1 MMGSTGGAK
10 YAHLFANTWYHHYL
24 IVIHKRMPCH
34 RIASKHTMDSLHF
47 REYQRGMMVS
57 NNESFPDADVH
68 LNEVLSNAVGR
79 GERIQVT
86 DTLACIHWKGS
97 HGSVTSTLTLTQP
110 KLEDPDRID
119 EEFCEA
125 MVRDPTQLHTFIRD
139 VHKHQAVKLVT
150 VKVHPIAFT
159 FRHFENDLFVRCAK
173 DFMNAIRCLVSNCV
187 HSKPEIKTALKVNRE
202 NTDTCTSFHRG
213 FGNHRTGNQSTR
225 YCMTEGRNTQ
235 LESVAST
242 KERFAVIDREMKK
255 QKHFIETQFAL
266 HRQQNDEIMS
276 TLSHVLCTLQA
287 GLTSAEIQKV
297 IAEEKNRLTQSFEKN
312 DEPRLTVKDESQDDL
327 ASHTS
332 LSTLSSDH
340 QVQRNGPDDFSRTDH
355 GSQENHGCTHEPVRK
370 ENRSDAAQTKEN
382 ERATAATE
390 TSGTINTTKQD
401 GVGKV
406 ADSLAAS
413 KVQTKYSRKNTR
425 LFSSST
431 SSNVMTLDRL
441 KAGQDTS
448 GYKPSGK
455 GEGQKVKTL
464 ANLKEEEWKEDREKH
479 DATLAYLM
487 GLHDPSDGTVD
498 RDDVLKSLTSGK
510 SLVPIKKERT
520 RSGEPSKGRK
530 RPVLDVQSL
539 ISSNPDDTRL
549 WSGLEDVLQEDDDG
563 SLRAEAA
570 LDTVFC
576 LDTSGSISEQAFAQ
590 MKDIVLDFLTGIEE
604 VAEKYDIEENVA
616 LVTFGGKAKV
626 IHHLSNDYASL
637 QDALEKVERGGP
649 SPLLQSLVVA
659 LACLSRGGI
668 CNMGG
673 LLVPPRIVFITD
685 GLASAE
691 LPETAPDT
699 TCPSEKDKMRLI
711 GAVGALGSEHARTYI
726 ASPLVWIPIGE
737 ADRTFLESM
746 VKLCHGK
753 LLEGKD
759 VKTLCNHQRLRRIA
773 SNVLVYMRRR
783 DTESDN
789 FKSEMEMVIN
799 ALGDT
804 LTTSE
809 KEEIAT
815 LVKMNIYNVEG
826 NLGAIDSFDNITTRD
841 NLPPLGSRVVR
852 GPDWMWG
859 DQDSQGPGTVINHDA
874 DGPSV
879 WVLWDNGQ
887 RNVYRCG
894 VQNEFDVLIVDD
906 QPRTFGDSHMVE
918 IGAQVERGPH
928 WQESYGNQD
937 GGPGSHGTVIRR
949 KGQIIM
955 VRWDNESIHKYR
967 FGENNMYDVAMRDPF
982 ACLLERSS
990 PQSTKKS
997 DTSLSLSHPQH
1008 TEKHGRPESD
1018 RSFVWQRNDG
1028 RHGWQDYT
1036 EAENAKMMTEYR
1048 KRKMGSCLL
1057 SRNGQS
1063 FRISFRNNI
1072 ERSVEDNTTADIRK
1086 RFTD

>member
-1 MMGSTGGAK
+1 
-10 YAHLFANTWYHHYL
+10 
-24 IVIHKRMPCH
+24 
-34 RIASKHTMDSLHF
+34 MDTLHF
-47 REYQRGMMVS
+47 REYQRGKMVS
-57 NNESFPDADVH
+57 KKESFPDADIH
-68 LNEVLSNAVGR
+68 FNEVLSDAIRR
-79 GERIQVT
+79 GERIQ
-86 DTLACIHWKGS
+86 DTLACIHWKES
-97 HGSVTSTLTLTQP
+97 LDSVTSTLTLTQP
-110 KLEDPDRID
+110 KFEDPDRID

-139 VHKHQAVKLVT
+139 VHKHQAVKLIT

-159 FRHFENDLFVRCAK
+159 FRHLENDLFVRCAK
-173 DFMNAIRCLVSNCV
+173 DFMDAIRCLISNSV
-187 HSKPEIKTALKVNRE
+187 RSKPEIKATLKVNRD
-202 NTDTCTSFHRG
+202 NRDTCTSSHLEFWL
-213 FGNHRTGNQSTR
+213 HRTGSQPTS
-225 YCMTEGRNTQ
+225 YSMAEERNTQ
-235 LESVAST
+235 NESGIST
-242 KERFAVIDREMKK
+242 KERFAVINREMTK
-255 QKHFIETQFAL
+255 QKHFIESQFAL
-266 HRQQNDEIMS
+266 HRQQNGEIIS
-276 TLSHVLCTLQA
+276 TLSRVLCTLQA
-287 GLTSAEIQKV
+287 SSTSDEIRKV
-297 IAEEKNRLTQSFEKN
+297 IAEEKERLTQSFQGFEKN
-312 DEPRLTVKDESQDDL
+312 DEPRSTVKDESQTEL

-332 LSTLSSDH
+332 PSTLGSGH
-340 QVQRNGPDDFSRTDH
+340 QLQRNGPHDFSPTDY
-355 GSQENHGCTHEPVRK
+355 GTQKNHGCTHEPVHK
-370 ENRSDAAQTKEN
+370 EGRSESGHTKGN
-382 ERATAATE
+382 DGATASTADETSHASVSETKPENSRNPE
-390 TSGTINTTKQD
+390 TSGTINTAQKS
-401 GVGKV
+401 GGGKV
-406 ADSLAAS
+406 L
-413 KVQTKYSRKNTR
+413 TKYPRKNTP

-441 KAGQDTS
+441 KARQEMS
-448 GYKPSGK
+448 GYKPFGK

-464 ANLKEEEWKEDREKH
+464 ANLKEEERKEGGEKH
-479 DATLAYLM
+479 
-487 GLHDPSDGTVD
+487 LHDPGTVD
-498 RDDVLKSLTSGK
+498 RDDVLKSVTSGR
-510 SLVPIKKERT
+510 LFVPITKERT
-520 RSGEPSKGRK
+520 SSGQSSIHIQRLE
-530 RPVLDVQSL
+530 LDVQSL
-539 ISSNPDDTRL
+539 ISSSPDDTRL
-549 WSGLEDVLQEDDDG
+549 WRAVEDIYQQDDG

-649 SPLLQSLVVA
+649 SPLLQSLLVA

-691 LPETAPDT
+691 LPETSRDT
-699 TCPSEKDKMRLI
+699 VCPSDRDRMRLI
-711 GAVGALGSEHARTYI
+711 GAVGQLGSEHARTYI

-753 LLEGKD
+753 LIEGKD

-773 SNVLVYMRRR
+773 SNVLVYMRRQ
-783 DTESDN
+783 DTDSDN
-789 FKSEMEMVIN
+789 LQSEMEMVID
-799 ALGDT
+799 ALGGT

-809 KEEIAT
+809 KEEITT
-815 LVKMNIYNVEG
+815 LVEMNIYNVESG
-826 NLGAIDSFDNITTRD
+826 NLGAVDSFDNITTRD

-852 GPDWMWG
+852 GPDWRWG
-859 DQDSQGPGTVINHDA
+859 NQDSQGPGTVINHDA

-879 WVLWDNGQ
+879 WVLWDTGN

-894 VQNEFDVLIVDD
+894 LQNEFDVLIVDD
-906 QPRTFGDSHMVE
+906 QPRIFGDSHRVE

-937 GGPGSHGTVIRR
+937 GGPGSHGVVIRR
-949 KGQIIM
+949 QGQRIM
-955 VRWDNESIHKYR
+955 VRWENGSIHKYR
-967 FGENNMYDVAMRDPF
+967 FGENNMYDVVMRDPF
-982 ACLLERSS
+982 ACLPEKTSL
-990 PQSTKKS
+990 QSTKKS
-997 DTSLSLSHPQH
+997 DTNLSLGHPQH
-1008 TEKHGRPESD
+1008 TEKHGRPETD
-1018 RSFVWQRNDG
+1018 RPFVWQRNDG
-1028 RHGWQDYT
+1028 HHGWQDYA
-1036 EAENAKMMTEYR
+1036 EAENAKLMTEYK
-1048 KRKMGSCLL
+1048 KRQMGSCLL